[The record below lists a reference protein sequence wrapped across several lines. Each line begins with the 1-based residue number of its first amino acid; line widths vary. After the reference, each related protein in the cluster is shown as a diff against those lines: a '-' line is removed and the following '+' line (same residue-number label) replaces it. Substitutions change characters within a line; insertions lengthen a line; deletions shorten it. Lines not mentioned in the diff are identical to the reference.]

1 MADERLPQRAAEL
14 REQGRRRRWRPIL
27 RLEDCVKRDVK
38 KRGWGLEEVD
48 RRQRRAKKRSR

>member
-27 RLEDCVKRDVK
+27 RLKDCVKIDVK
-38 KRGWGLEEVD
+38 KREGRLEEVD
-48 RRQRRAKKRSR
+48 RRQRRVKKRSR